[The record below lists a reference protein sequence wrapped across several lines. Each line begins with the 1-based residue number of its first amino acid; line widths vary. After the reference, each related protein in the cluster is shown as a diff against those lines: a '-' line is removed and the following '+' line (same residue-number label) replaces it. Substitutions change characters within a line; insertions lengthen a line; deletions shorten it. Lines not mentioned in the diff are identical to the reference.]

1 LHRHRASTARG
12 VNMDNKDRKD
22 YWIHCPICKAK
33 TRTKVQ
39 QDTVLLNFPLF
50 CPRCKKTI
58 RIGVINLK
66 LVVPDEAED

>member
-1 LHRHRASTARG
+1 
-12 VNMDNKDRKD
+12 MDNKDRKG

-66 LVVPDEAED
+66 LVVNDEAED

>member
-1 LHRHRASTARG
+1 
-12 VNMDNKDRKD
+12 MDNKDRKG
-22 YWIHCPICKAK
+22 YWIHCPTCKAK

-66 LVVPDEAED
+66 LVVNDEAED

>member
-1 LHRHRASTARG
+1 
-12 VNMDNKDRKD
+12 MDNKDRKD

-39 QDTVLLNFPLF
+39 QNTVLLNFPLF

-66 LVVPDEAED
+66 LVVTDEAED

>member
-1 LHRHRASTARG
+1 
-12 VNMDNKDRKD
+12 MDNKDRKD

-66 LVVPDEAED
+66 LVVNDEAED

>member
-1 LHRHRASTARG
+1 
-12 VNMDNKDRKD
+12 MDNKDRKD

-39 QDTVLLNFPLF
+39 QDTVLLNFPLY

-66 LVVPDEAED
+66 LVVNDEAED

>member
-1 LHRHRASTARG
+1 
-12 VNMDNKDRKD
+12 MDNKDRKD